1 MEDEM
6 ETVITQ
12 GTIRMK
18 ITQVVNG
25 YGLHIRDSIKVFDQN
40 TRGTPMS
47 TVQGLS
53 LWLILTVANMK
64 IYGGM

>member
-12 GTIRMK
+12 GTMRMK

-25 YGLHIRDSIKVFDQN
+25 YGLHIRDSIKV
-40 TRGTPMS
+40 
-47 TVQGLS
+47 
-53 LWLILTVANMK
+53 LIKTQEGPLCPLFRVYQ
-64 IYGGM
+64 YG